1 MGSSNKT
8 PQLGSD
14 DTERYHRPRK
24 PVEVRR
30 RSSWRQVLRI
40 TARVV
45 AIGLGVALLGGA
57 VFVSYS
63 FATSTSPVFRLASL
77 DDVEVLNAVHA
88 SPEAVRE
95 RFSGDIGSMTL
106 SIPLE
111 VRRASVEEIP
121 WVEAATVQRVLPHSL
136 RVYVRERTPV
146 AFLRQGA
153 SLWLVDR
160 YGVLLPTPG
169 GTAYSFPVVVGLS
182 EGLTTEERRERVA
195 LYLEL
200 VEDLNRDGSDYAR
213 ELSEVDLSDPENVR
227 ASVTASDGVVWL
239 YFGRGRYRE
248 KFETFQRYR
257 PQWQDSPE
265 PVHAVDL
272 RFRGQIVLNPAAAPA
287 RGQ

>member
-8 PQLGSD
+8 PQLGAD
-14 DTERYHRPRK
+14 DAERYHRPRR

-40 TARVV
+40 TARVI

-57 VFVSYS
+57 VFVSYT

-95 RFSGDIGSMTL
+95 RFAGDIGSMTL

-111 VRRASVEEIP
+111 ARRASVEEIP
-121 WVEAATVQRVLPHSL
+121 WVEGATVQRVLPHNL

-160 YGVLLPTPG
+160 YGVLLPTPE

-182 EGLTTEERRERVA
+182 EGLTLEERRERVA

-200 VEDLNRDGSDYAR
+200 TEDLNRDGSDYAR

-248 KFETFQRYR
+248 KYETFQRYR

-287 RGQ
+287 QGQ

>member
-8 PQLGSD
+8 PQLGAD
-14 DTERYHRPRK
+14 DAERYHRPRR

-45 AIGLGVALLGGA
+45 AVGLGVALLGGA
-57 VFVSYS
+57 VFVSYT

-88 SPEAVRE
+88 SAEAVRE
-95 RFSGDIGSMTL
+95 RFAGDIGSMTL

-111 VRRASVEEIP
+111 ARRASVEEIP

-160 YGVLLPTPG
+160 YGVLLPTPEG
-169 GTAYSFPVVVGLS
+169 AAYSFPVVVGLS
-182 EGLTTEERRERVA
+182 EGLSLEERRERVA

-200 VEDLNRDGSDYAR
+200 TEDLNRDGSDYAR

-287 RGQ
+287 QGR

>member
-1 MGSSNKT
+1 MGSNPKA
-8 PQLGSD
+8 PQLGAD
-14 DTERYHRPRK
+14 DGERYHRPRK

-30 RSSWRQVLRI
+30 RSSWKQILRI
-40 TARVV
+40 TVRVL
-45 AIGLGVALLGGA
+45 AIGLAVAALGGA
-57 VFVSYS
+57 VFASYS
-63 FATSTSPVFRLASL
+63 FATSTSPIFRLARL
-77 DDVEVLNAVHA
+77 DDVAVLNAVHA

-95 RFSGDIGSMTL
+95 RFAGDIGLMIL
-106 SIPLE
+106 SVPLE
-111 VRRASVEEIP
+111 ARRASVEEIP

-153 SLWLVDR
+153 SLWLVDP
-160 YGVLLPTPG
+160 YGVLLPTPEG
-169 GTAYSFPVVVGLS
+169 ASYSFPVVVGLS
-182 EGLTTEERRERVA
+182 ENLTREERQERVA

-200 VEDLNRDGSDYAR
+200 TEDLNREGRGYSR

-257 PQWQDSPE
+257 PQWQNSTE

-272 RFRGQIVLNPAAAPA
+272 RFRGQIVLNPASPPA
-287 RGQ
+287 QGQ

>member
-8 PQLGSD
+8 PQLGAD
-14 DTERYHRPRK
+14 DAERYHRPRR

-40 TARVV
+40 TARVIAV
-45 AIGLGVALLGGA
+45 GLGVALLGGA
-57 VFVSYS
+57 VFVSYT

-95 RFSGDIGSMTL
+95 RFAGDIGSMTL

-111 VRRASVEEIP
+111 ARRASVEEIP
-121 WVEAATVQRVLPHSL
+121 WIEAATVQRVLPHSL

-160 YGVLLPTPG
+160 YGVLLPTPE

-182 EGLTTEERRERVA
+182 EGLTLEERRERVA

-200 VEDLNRDGSDYAR
+200 TEDLNRDGSDYAR
-213 ELSEVDLSDPENVR
+213 EFSEVDLSDPENVR

-287 RGQ
+287 QGQ

>member
-8 PQLGSD
+8 PQLGAD
-14 DTERYHRPRK
+14 DAERYHRPRR

-40 TARVV
+40 AARVIAV
-45 AIGLGVALLGGA
+45 GLGVALLGGA
-57 VFVSYS
+57 VFVSYT

-95 RFSGDIGSMTL
+95 RFAGDIGSMTL

-111 VRRASVEEIP
+111 ARRASVEEIP

-160 YGVLLPTPG
+160 YGVLLPTPE

-182 EGLTTEERRERVA
+182 EGLTLEERRERVA

-200 VEDLNRDGSDYAR
+200 TEDLNRDGSDYAR

-272 RFRGQIVLNPAAAPA
+272 RFRGQIVLNPAAAPTQK
-287 RGQ
+287 R

>member
-8 PQLGSD
+8 PQLGAD
-14 DTERYHRPRK
+14 DAERYHRPRR

-40 TARVV
+40 AARVIAV
-45 AIGLGVALLGGA
+45 GLGVALLGGA
-57 VFVSYS
+57 VFVSYT

-95 RFSGDIGSMTL
+95 RFAGDIGSMTL

-111 VRRASVEEIP
+111 ARRASVEEIP

-160 YGVLLPTPG
+160 YGVLLPTPE

-182 EGLTTEERRERVA
+182 EGLTLEERRERVA

-200 VEDLNRDGSDYAR
+200 TEDLNRDGSDYAR

-287 RGQ
+287 QKR

>member
-1 MGSSNKT
+1 MGTNPKP
-8 PQLGSD
+8 PQLGTD
-14 DTERYHRPRK
+14 DAERYHRPRR
-24 PVEVRR
+24 PIEVRR
-30 RSSWRQVLRI
+30 RSSWRQMLRI

-45 AIGLGVALLGGA
+45 AIGLGVAVLGGA
-57 VFVSYS
+57 VFVSYT

-77 DDVEVLNAVHA
+77 DDVAVLNAVHA

-95 RFSGDIGSMTL
+95 RFAGDIGQIIFSV
-106 SIPLE
+106 PLE
-111 VRRASVEEIP
+111 ERRRNVEEIP
-121 WVEAATVQRVLPHSL
+121 WVEAATVQRLLPHNL
-136 RVYVRERTPV
+136 LVYVRERTPV

-160 YGVLLPTPG
+160 YGVLLPTPEG
-169 GTAYSFPVVVGLS
+169 AAYSFPVIVGFS
-182 EGLTTEERRERVA
+182 ESLTPEERRERVA

-200 VEDLNRDGSDYAR
+200 TDDLSREGTDYSR

-227 ASVTASDGVVWL
+227 ASVTTPDGVVWL

-257 PQWQDSPE
+257 SQWQDSPE

-272 RFRGQIVLNPAAAPA
+272 RFRGQIVLNPAAPTAKE
-287 RGQ
+287 Q

>member
-8 PQLGSD
+8 PQLGAD
-14 DTERYHRPRK
+14 DAERYHRPRR

-40 TARVV
+40 TARVI

-57 VFVSYS
+57 VFVSYT

-95 RFSGDIGSMTL
+95 RFAGDIGSMTL

-111 VRRASVEEIP
+111 ARRASVEEIP
-121 WVEAATVQRVLPHSL
+121 WVEAATVQRVLPHNL

-160 YGVLLPTPG
+160 YGVLLPTPE

-182 EGLTTEERRERVA
+182 EGLTLEERRERVA

-200 VEDLNRDGSDYAR
+200 TEDLNRDGSDYAR

-248 KFETFQRYR
+248 KYETFQRYR

-287 RGQ
+287 QGQ